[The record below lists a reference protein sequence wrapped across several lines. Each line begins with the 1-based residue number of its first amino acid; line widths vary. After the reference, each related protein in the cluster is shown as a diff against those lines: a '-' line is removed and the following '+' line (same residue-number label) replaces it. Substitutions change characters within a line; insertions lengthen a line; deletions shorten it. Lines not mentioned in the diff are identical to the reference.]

1 MGLVISGPSRRSVPR
16 LLAALALAATLTAA
30 SHPAVSA
37 QDSGGIRGTV
47 VNGTS
52 GAAIP
57 TDLVVALVGRQG
69 PDALPTRTTGVNDD
83 GTFVFTDLPRTADAA
98 YFAHVDYQGVSY
110 ATDGVSF
117 DGRTEV
123 ETTLTIYE
131 STAQNPGISL
141 QSVSRLMRHQTAD
154 AIAILDVIDV
164 LVPGDRTFL
173 STASTTAPPPLRFA
187 VPDGAFGLQP
197 VSGFTSNELV
207 IGGPGFA
214 VLAPLRP
221 GVTTIAYAYQLRL
234 VDGAASFDWLIG
246 LPAGVVRL
254 LSEQDVLV
262 TTPQG
267 LAPGDATSF
276 AGIAVDRWEARDVAA
291 RTTFAIEVA
300 DTTLPGIVRAI
311 RTTTA
316 DRWALIAAGVG
327 IVLTLIVAVQRRVWR
342 ARPAPDDLARAR
354 GLLAKL
360 HDSHQRTDPE
370 HEAMREELVDL
381 IERRPD
387 LAVELRR
394 DRAAQGPGS

>member
-1 MGLVISGPSRRSVPR
+1 MGLTLAAATRRTLPR
-16 LLAALALAATLTAA
+16 LLAAAAVLVVMLNWAWQ
-30 SHPAVSA
+30 PVGA
-37 QDSGGIRGTV
+37 QDEGVIRGAV
-47 VNGTS
+47 VNGTA
-52 GAAIP
+52 GAAVP
-57 TDLVVALVGRQG
+57 ADLVVALVGRRG
-69 PDALPTRTTGVNDD
+69 PDALPTLTTGANPD
-83 GTFVFTDLPRTADAA
+83 GTFTFTGLPTTADAA
-98 YFAHVDYQGVSY
+98 YFARIDYGGVSY
-110 ATDGVSF
+110 TTDGIRF
-117 DGRTEV
+117 EGKAKV
-123 ETTLTIYE
+123 EATLTIYDATGE
-131 STAQNPGISL
+131 NPGISL

-173 STASTTAPPPLRFA
+173 PTASATAPPPLRFA

-197 VSGFTSNELV
+197 VSGFSSNELV

-221 GVTTIAYAYQLRL
+221 GVTTIAYSYRLRL
-234 VDGAASFDWLIG
+234 LDGAAAFDWFIG
-246 LPAGVVRL
+246 LPTDVVRL

-267 LAPGDATSF
+267 LTPGEATSF
-276 AGIAVDRWEARDVAA
+276 AGIAADRWEARDVAA

-300 DTTLPGIVRAI
+300 DTTLPGVVRAI

-316 DRWALIAAGVG
+316 DRWALIAAGGGVF
-327 IVLTLIVAVQRRVWR
+327 LTLIVAVQRRVWR

-354 GLLAKL
+354 QLLADL
-360 HDSHQRTDPE
+360 RRSNRASDPE
-370 HEAMREELVDL
+370 HAAMRDELVDL

-394 DRAAQGPGS
+394 DRAERGPTA

>member
-1 MGLVISGPSRRSVPR
+1 MLTRAPCCRF
-16 LLAALALAATLTAA
+16 LAAALLGVMLVAAWQ
-30 SHPAVSA
+30 PVGA
-37 QDSGGIRGTV
+37 QDQGVIRGAV

-52 GAAIP
+52 GAAVP

-69 PDALPTRTTGVNDD
+69 LDALPTLTTGANPD
-83 GTFVFTDLPRTADAA
+83 GTFTFTGLPTTADAA
-98 YFAHVDYQGVSY
+98 YFARIDYGGVSY
-110 ATDGVSF
+110 TTDGIRF
-117 DGRTEV
+117 EGKAEV
-123 ETTLTIYE
+123 EATLTIYDA
-131 STAQNPGISL
+131 TAENPGISL

-164 LVPGDRTFL
+164 FVPGDRTFL
-173 STASTTAPPPLRFA
+173 PAASATAPPPLRFA

-197 VSGFTSNELV
+197 VSGFISSELV

-221 GVTTIAYAYQLRL
+221 GVTTIAYSYRLRL
-234 VDGAASFDWLIG
+234 LDGAAAFDWLIG
-246 LPAGVVRL
+246 LPTGVVRL

-262 TTPQG
+262 TNPQG
-267 LAPGDATSF
+267 LTPGEATSF

-311 RTTTA
+311 RTTSA
-316 DRWALIAAGVG
+316 GRWALIAAGGGVF
-327 IVLTLIVAVQRRVWR
+327 LTLIVAVQRRVWR

-354 GLLAKL
+354 RLLADL
-360 HDSHQRTDPE
+360 RRSNQASDPE
-370 HEAMREELVDL
+370 HAAMRDELVDL

-387 LAVELRR
+387 LTVELRR
-394 DRAAQGPGS
+394 DRAERGPAP

>member
-1 MGLVISGPSRRSVPR
+1 MGLAVAAAARRNLPR
-16 LLAALALAATLTAA
+16 SLAALALAVILTAA
-30 SHPAVSA
+30 WQPAVGA
-37 QDSGGIRGTV
+37 QDMGVILGTV

-52 GAAIP
+52 GAAVP
-57 TDLVVALVGRQG
+57 TDLAVALIGRQG
-69 PDALPTRTTGVNDD
+69 PDALPTRTTGVNED
-83 GTFVFTDLPRTADAA
+83 GSFVFTDLPRTADAA
-98 YFAHVDYQGVSY
+98 YFAQVDYQGVSY

-117 DGRTEV
+117 DGRIEV

-131 STAQNPGISL
+131 STGQNPGISL

-154 AIAILDVIDV
+154 AIAILDVVDV
-164 LVPGDRTFL
+164 LIPGDQTFL
-173 STASTTAPPPLRFA
+173 PAASTTAPPPLRFA

-197 VSGFTSNELV
+197 VSGFSSNELV

-234 VDGAASFDWLIG
+234 VDGTASFDWLIG

-291 RTTFAIEVA
+291 RTTFAIEVS

-316 DRWALIAAGVG
+316 DRWALIAAGGGV
-327 IVLTLIVAVQRRVWR
+327 VLTLIVAVRRRVWR
-342 ARPAPDDLARAR
+342 ARPAPDDLARGR
-354 GLLAKL
+354 RLLADL
-360 HDSHQRTDPE
+360 QRSNPDSRAEQS
-370 HEAMREELVDL
+370 AMREELVDL

-387 LAVELRR
+387 LAAELRR
-394 DRAAQGPGS
+394 DRAAQGPAP

>member
-1 MGLVISGPSRRSVPR
+1 MGLALTAAIRRTLPR
-16 LLAALALAATLTAA
+16 LLAAAAVLVVLLNWAWQ
-30 SHPAVSA
+30 PVSA
-37 QDSGGIRGTV
+37 QDQGVIRGAV
-47 VNGTS
+47 VNGTA
-52 GAAIP
+52 GAAVP
-57 TDLVVALVGRQG
+57 ADLVVALVGRRG
-69 PDALPTRTTGVNDD
+69 PDALPTLTTGANPD
-83 GTFVFTDLPRTADAA
+83 GTFTFTGLPTTADAA
-98 YFAHVDYQGVSY
+98 YFARIDYGGVSY
-110 ATDGVSF
+110 TTDGIRF
-117 DGRTEV
+117 EGRTEA
-123 ETTLTIYE
+123 ETTLTIHE
-131 STAQNPGISL
+131 PTGQNPGISL

-173 STASTTAPPPLRFA
+173 PAASATAPPPLRFA

-197 VSGFTSNELV
+197 VSGFSSNELV

-221 GVTTIAYAYQLRL
+221 GVTTIAYSYRLRL
-234 VDGAASFDWLIG
+234 LDGAAAFDWLIG
-246 LPAGVVRL
+246 LPTGVVRL

-262 TTPQG
+262 TSPDGLTPG
-267 LAPGDATSF
+267 EATSF

-300 DTTLPGIVRAI
+300 DTTLPGVVRAI

-316 DRWALIAAGVG
+316 DRWALMAAGGG

-354 GLLAKL
+354 RLLADL
-360 HDSHQRTDPE
+360 QRSNQASDPE
-370 HEAMREELVDL
+370 HAAMRDELVDL

-394 DRAAQGPGS
+394 DRAERGPTA

>member
-1 MGLVISGPSRRSVPR
+1 MGLAVTAAARRKLPR
-16 LLAALALAATLTAA
+16 SLAALALAVTLTAA
-30 SHPAVSA
+30 WHPAVGA
-37 QDSGGIRGTV
+37 QDTGVIRGTV

-57 TDLVVALVGRQG
+57 TDLVVALVGRRG
-69 PDALPTRTTGVNDD
+69 PDALPTLTTGVDPD
-83 GTFVFTDLPRTADAA
+83 GAFAFTGLSTTADAA
-98 YFAHVDYQGVSY
+98 YFASTDYGGVSY
-110 ATDGVSF
+110 ATDGIRF
-117 DGRTEV
+117 EGRTE
-123 ETTLTIYE
+123 TATNLTIHE
-131 STAQNPGISL
+131 STGQNPGIAL

-154 AIAILDVIDV
+154 AIAILDVVDV

-173 STASTTAPPPLRFA
+173 PAASTTAPPPLRFA

-197 VSGFTSNELV
+197 VSGFSSNELV

-234 VDGAASFDWLIG
+234 IDGTATFDWLIG

-254 LSEQDVLV
+254 LSEQDALV

-267 LAPGDATSF
+267 LAPRAATSF

-291 RTTFAIEVA
+291 RTTFAIEVS
-300 DTTLPGIVRAI
+300 DTTLPGVVRAV

-316 DRWALIAAGVG
+316 DRWALIAAGGGV
-327 IVLTLIVAVQRRVWR
+327 VLTLMVAVQRRVWR

-354 GLLAKL
+354 QLLANL
-360 HDSHQRTDPE
+360 QGSNQRNDPE
-370 HEAMREELVDL
+370 HLALRDELVDL

-387 LAVELRR
+387 LAAELRR
-394 DRAAQGPGS
+394 DRASQDPTP